1 MSSVM
6 SFWPSV
12 YDRIRRGEKNIEFRR
27 VFPKENRFAY
37 MYVTKPVKAIKGII
51 YFGEKHTL
59 SELKVIYKNNPNMLA
74 QIENNQGSYRFGVD
88 IIGFKEIEAITL
100 EELRKNVPDF
110 VAPQSYLLLE
120 NNPLLARYI
129 EKRKKFSK

>member
-12 YDRIRRGEKNIEFRR
+12 YERIRSGEKTIEFRR
-27 VFPKENRFAY
+27 VFPKENSFAY
-37 MYVTKPVKAIKGII
+37 MYVTKPIKAIKGII

-59 SELKVIYKNNPNMLA
+59 SELKVIYKNNPDMLV
-74 QIENNQGSYRFGVD
+74 QIENNLDNYRFGVD
-88 IIGFKEIEAITL
+88 IIGFKEIEPITL
-100 EELRKNVPDF
+100 EELRKNIPGF

-120 NNPLLARYI
+120 NNPLLAQYV
-129 EKRKKFSK
+129 EKREKFS

>member
-1 MSSVM
+1 MSSLM

-12 YDRIRRGEKNIEFRR
+12 YERIKKGEKTIEFRR
-27 VFPKENRFAY
+27 VFPKENNFAY

-59 SELKVIYKNNPNMLA
+59 GELKVIYKNNSNMLS
-74 QIENNQGSYRFGVD
+74 QIENNPDSYRFGVD
-88 IIGFKEIEAITL
+88 IIGFKEIESITL
-100 EELRKNVPDF
+100 EELRNNVPTF

-120 NNPLLARYI
+120 NNPLLAKYI
-129 EKRKKFSK
+129 EKRKKFSE

>member
-1 MSSVM
+1 M

-59 SELKVIYKNNPNMLA
+59 SELKVIYKNDPNMLA
-74 QIENNQGSYRFGVD
+74 QIENNPGSYRFGVD

-100 EELRKNVPDF
+100 EELRRNVPDF

-120 NNPLLARYI
+120 NNPLLADFI
-129 EKRKKFSK
+129 KKRG

>member
-1 MSSVM
+1 MSSLM

-12 YDRIRRGEKNIEFRR
+12 YERIKKGEKTIEFRR

-37 MYVTKPVKAIKGII
+37 MYVTKPIKAIKGII
-51 YFGEKHTL
+51 YFGEKHTI

-74 QIENNQGSYRFGVD
+74 QVENNLDSYRFGVD

-100 EELRKNVPDF
+100 EELRRNVPDF
-110 VAPQSYLLLE
+110 VAPQSYLFLE
-120 NNPLLARYI
+120 TNPLLADFIKERG
-129 EKRKKFSK
+129 